1 MATLIDSDNHC
12 DNITVTS
19 ITIPL
24 IVDFDNIRISAK
36 IADANLLK
44 TKNIKQET
52 KKKKNKQLCTI
63 LHFEHETKNKLK

>member
-52 KKKKNKQLCTI
+52 KKKKTNNFVQFFI
-63 LHFEHETKNKLK
+63 LNMRLKIN

>member
-52 KKKKNKQLCTI
+52 KKKKTNNFVQFFI
-63 LHFEHETKNKLK
+63 LNMRLKIK

>member
-44 TKNIKQET
+44 TKNIKKET
-52 KKKKNKQLCTI
+52 KKKTNNFVQFFI
-63 LHFEHETKNKLK
+63 LNMRLKIN